1 MSVRRALVG
10 ALVIFS
16 AMLGPASAAPAS
28 SLTAGSL
35 DPTYGSGGSVLDDFY
50 GTQDGDQANAIG
62 VQPDGKIVV
71 TGSSGTGHIEPIV
84 MTARYNA
91 NGTRDLSFGPP
102 PHGFRID
109 QVCFGSCGGAEGDAV
124 AVMPNGD
131 IVVAGVAVSNAAFF
145 VMRLTPSGALDS
157 SFAQAGG
164 NAAGVD
170 AFQLGAVTTGYH
182 VGGVAVQPDGK
193 IVVDGTF
200 GSTSQGFVARVV
212 SGGGALDTSG
222 WNPGLG
228 YSTEFSGSTL
238 TALALQPSNQ
248 DVVVAGTDNSVSP
261 SRVLIARFTPAGA
274 GDATFNGGSGYNVA
288 RIGSG
293 SDTGAALV
301 ATSDGRLIV
310 AGTDGSG
317 ASGAVGLFQFA
328 QSTGTLDPSFGGGSG
343 EERVTLPGGD
353 AGTGTGL
360 ALDPSGRLLVAGQDT
375 TKARLY
381 VTRLLPTGSPDGSFG
396 SGGFSVPTIGT
407 SSGAQAVTTDAA
419 GNPVVAGF
427 GTPTGAPDTDALT
440 ARLLGATPPGPPP
453 GGGGGPPPP
462 TAPTLTNVKQSHL
475 TWREGTANSK
485 LTVADRRRHRHR
497 PKAPVGT
504 TISFT
509 LNEAASVRIAFTE
522 RSAGRRVHGKCVAQ
536 TRRNRH
542 KRSCTRALPEG
553 AITLAGHAGSNAAA
567 FDGVLGS
574 DKKLPRGHYTATL
587 TASASGLSSRS
598 VTLSF
603 TIIR

>member
-1 MSVRRALVG
+1 MSLRRALVG

-16 AMLGPASAAPAS
+16 AMLGPASAAPPS

-91 NGTRDLSFGPP
+91 NGTRDLGFGPP

-170 AFQLGAVTTGYH
+170 AFQLGGVTTGYH

-200 GSTSQGFVARVV
+200 GSTAQGFVARVV
-212 SGGGALDTSG
+212 SAGGALDISG
-222 WNPGLG
+222 WNGLG
-228 YSTEFSGSTL
+228 YSTEFSGTSL

-274 GDATFNGGSGYNVA
+274 VDTTFNGGSGYNVA

-343 EERVTLPGGD
+343 KERVTLPGGD

-375 TKARLY
+375 TKAQLY
-381 VTRLLPTGSPDGSFG
+381 VTRLSPTGSLDGSFG

-419 GNPVVAGF
+419 GNPVVADC
-427 GTPTGAPDTDALT
+427 ADVDQRQAI
-440 ARLLGATPPGPPP
+440 ARHVAGRDRKRQAN
-453 GGGGGPPPP
+453 GGRP
-462 TAPTLTNVKQSHL
+462 
-475 TWREGTANSK
+475 
-485 LTVADRRRHRHR
+485 
-497 PKAPVGT
+497 PKAP
-504 TISFT
+504 
-509 LNEAASVRIAFTE
+509 A
-522 RSAGRRVHGKCVAQ
+522 
-536 TRRNRH
+536 
-542 KRSCTRALPEG
+542 P
-553 AITLAGHAGSNAAA
+553 
-567 FDGVLGS
+567 
-574 DKKLPRGHYTATL
+574 P
-587 TASASGLSSRS
+587 
-598 VTLSF
+598 
-603 TIIR
+603 